1 MKNKVNTILWSLSLI
16 VISIVTLIWA
26 VCNIFGP
33 ELSDTAVR
41 ILGALDI
48 CAIPVL
54 IFTSIRKRTDK
65 SDSVK

>member
-1 MKNKVNTILWSLSLI
+1 MKKKSNTIFIEAKALSLFNCDA
-16 VISIVTLIWA
+16 IWA
-26 VCNIFGP
+26 VATFDL
-33 ELSDTAVR
+33 ETVRTAVR